1 MPLKT
6 TVRKKVDDKIDEII
20 DKQIDKMVDKTLK
33 ELDEKEVNEN
43 KENLNQDNQ
52 NEKRILKRTR
62 LFLLFPI
69 LLFFLPYICAND
81 SPEKNF
87 YANQG
92 LVLLLTSLVFGVV
105 IGLLSLISSVL
116 GWVLS
121 AIVYILLLAELV
133 YGVVKTLQGNEKTQL
148 PIIGQIT
155 IIK

>member
-1 MPLKT
+1 M
-6 TVRKKVDDKIDEII
+6 
-20 DKQIDKMVDKTLK
+20 
-33 ELDEKEVNEN
+33 
-43 KENLNQDNQ
+43 
-52 NEKRILKRTR
+52 
-62 LFLLFPI
+62 
-69 LLFFLPYICAND
+69 
-81 SPEKNF
+81 
-87 YANQG
+87 
-92 LVLLLTSLVFGVV
+92 FGVV

>member
-20 DKQIDKMVDKTLK
+20 DKQIDKVVDKTLK
-33 ELDEKEVNEN
+33 ELDEKEMNNKDNSNEN
-43 KENLNQDNQ
+43 VQQDKNDF
-52 NEKRILKRTR
+52 EKNKVVFALSY
-62 LFLLFPI
+62 
-69 LLFFLPYICAND
+69 LLFFLPYICAKD
-81 SPEKNF
+81 SPDKNF

-105 IGLLSLISSVL
+105 IGLLSLISSIL

-133 YGVVKTLQGNEKTQL
+133 YGVVRTLQGNEKTQL

-155 IIK
+155 ILK